1 VRLSVKKLFRATGGT
16 MRIVSRGSATA
27 AALAFALALTSA
39 AGVGCSSRAHGAK
52 SAADVAESTPSSS
65 TAAPAAAPAPA
76 SAKITQAAFNEDS
89 DGARFVLSA
98 NAPLLYTS
106 YEPRPDLLIVDL
118 RDAAVAP
125 SFVTPKTSGELI
137 ESIKF
142 EELDELG
149 KRITRLSITHKAS
162 AKTDVRSV
170 GQGLA
175 IAFEGSSSAAS
186 SEPAEAAPVETAS
199 AAPAPA
205 VSSAPLPAETQAAAA
220 PTHAAP
226 APASS
231 PAHHEAE
238 PSAARGEIAHSL
250 ETVSV
255 EARNGSVAVTLIGD
269 GWFAPK
275 DFVLANPPRVVVDL
289 PGVKNDVRQRSVA
302 VKGDLVTRVRVSQ
315 FQTSPEMVTRVVVD
329 LAKPMPHAIVADG
342 ERLAVVVGPD
352 VEAQAAAAP
361 APRSEEPAPAAEVRH
376 ESPTVTTI
384 AEAAPPPPASP
395 EPAPAR
401 VEPARVETA
410 SVEAAPEPAAAAP
423 SAPAE
428 KVAEMPAPSPS
439 RASEPPAAKPAPA
452 VEKPAPTVAAEKPAP
467 PVEKPIEKPAEKP
480 VEKPVAPPAPA
491 VAEKA
496 SASASASAPA
506 HQRIAPSLSTSKS
519 SKPAASRSD
528 ALFEAAAAQL
538 DQEQAAKPDQGS
550 AYRSRTITEASTQF
564 TGEPIS
570 LDLKDADIKDV
581 FRTISQLTGL
591 NIVIDPDVRG
601 TVTVQLEDVPWDQ
614 ALDLILK
621 QNSLGYVLENNIM
634 RIATTA
640 KLQAEESDRAR
651 LAEAR
656 QAAEP
661 TRTVIKK
668 LSYARA
674 GEITPT
680 LQSVMSKRGSIVV
693 DQRTNTLIIRE
704 IPTYLPA
711 VLQLIDNLDTATPQV
726 VIESR
731 IVETT
736 KSLGRS
742 LGINWSVRGNADNE
756 HGNTTN
762 LIFPNSVAGGLNVGL
777 GNGPT
782 VASLVLG
789 NILNTFNLDVAL
801 TAAENQGLLKIISSP
816 KVTSLTNTPALIQS
830 GVQIPVQTTVNNTTT
845 VIYVDATLK
854 LDVTP
859 QITAEGTILLVVNVT
874 KREPAVALNLSLG
887 QNVPLTIREYRGQVL
902 VKDGGTTVIGGIFQI
917 NDQDQNNMI
926 PGLWKIPVLGN
937 LFRNKTRTEK
947 HDELLIFITPRIL
960 RS

>member
-1 VRLSVKKLFRATGGT
+1 MAFRGT
-16 MRIVSRGSATA
+16 ATA
-27 AALAFALALTSA
+27 TALALAWATA
-39 AGVGCSSRAHGAK
+39 VGCSSRAQGTHGAP
-52 SAADVAESTPSSS
+52 DTVATTPAS
-65 TAAPAAAPAPA
+65 APA
-76 SAKITQAAFNEDS
+76 SPTAAAASDANAKITQAAFNEDT
-89 DGARFVLSA
+89 DGARVVLSA

-118 RDAAVAP
+118 RDATVADGFRAP
-125 SFVTPKTSGELI
+125 VAAGSVV

-149 KRITRLSITHKAS
+149 KRITRLSIAHQPDATV
-162 AKTDVRSV
+162 DVRSV

-175 IAFEGSSSAAS
+175 IAFTSTASVSSADAS
-186 SEPAEAAPVETAS
+186 NAPASPPE
-199 AAPAPA
+199 PAPA
-205 VSSAPLPAETQAAAA
+205 EVVASAPLPSPPAQA
-220 PTHAAP
+220 PTAP
-226 APASS
+226 PAS
-231 PAHHEAE
+231 
-238 PSAARGEIAHSL
+238 AAVRGELAHTL
-250 ETVSV
+250 ESV
-255 EARNGSVAVTLIGD
+255 VAEVRDGYVAVILLGD

-275 DFVLANPPRVVVDL
+275 DFVLANPPRVVLDL
-289 PGVKNDVRQRSVA
+289 PGVKNEVSQRSIS
-302 VKGDLVTRVRVSQ
+302 VKGDHVSRVRVSQ
-315 FQTSPEMVTRVVVD
+315 FQTSPEYVTRVVVD
-329 LAKPMPHAIVADG
+329 LTQPMAHAVVADG
-342 ERLAVVVGPD
+342 ERLSVLIGSDLPTAAEPATAV
-352 VEAQAAAAP
+352 ASAP
-361 APRSEEPAPAAEVRH
+361 PVEPAPAAAPPAPAPEP
-376 ESPTVTTI
+376 SVTTI
-384 AEAAPPPPASP
+384 AYEPAAPPMEEAAPAPATRVA
-395 EPAPAR
+395 ETPAP
-401 VEPARVETA
+401 VQTA
-410 SVEAAPEPAAAAP
+410 
-423 SAPAE
+423 
-428 KVAEMPAPSPS
+428 
-439 RASEPPAAKPAPA
+439 A
-452 VEKPAPTVAAEKPAP
+452 V
-467 PVEKPIEKPAEKP
+467 
-480 VEKPVAPPAPA
+480 VAPPAPPPA
-491 VAEKA
+491 AEPA
-496 SASASASAPA
+496 PRVVEPPPAPA
-506 HQRIAPSLSTSKS
+506 PVAVKPVVPEPAPVAQAAVPPPAPARQAPAPPKPS
-519 SKPAASRSD
+519 SSRGD
-528 ALFEAAAAQL
+528 ALFEAAAAAL
-538 DQEQAAKPDQGS
+538 DQEQAQNPGS
-550 AYRSRTITEASTQF
+550 SYRSRTISEAPTQF

-621 QNSLGYVLENNIM
+621 QNGLGYVLENNIM

-640 KLQAEESDRAR
+640 KLQAEEGDRAR

-668 LSYARA
+668 LSYAKA
-674 GEITPT
+674 AEITPT

-693 DQRTNTLIIRE
+693 DARTNTLIIRE

-742 LGINWSVRGNADNE
+742 LGINWAVRGKADTE
-756 HGNTTN
+756 SGNTTN
-762 LIFPNSVAGGLNVGL
+762 LIFPNTIRGGLDIGL

-789 NILNTFNLDVAL
+789 NILNTFNLDIAL

-816 KVTSLTNTPALIQS
+816 KVTSLTNTAALIQS

-859 QITAEGTILLVVNVT
+859 QITAEGTILLTVNVT

-917 NDQDQNNMI
+917 NDQDQYNMI
-926 PGLWKIPVLGN
+926 PGLWKIPILGN
-937 LFRNKTRTEK
+937 LFKNKTRTEK

>member
-1 VRLSVKKLFRATGGT
+1 
-16 MRIVSRGSATA
+16 
-27 AALAFALALTSA
+27 
-39 AGVGCSSRAHGAK
+39 
-52 SAADVAESTPSSS
+52 VAE
-65 TAAPAAAPAPA
+65 
-76 SAKITQAAFNEDS
+76 
-89 DGARFVLSA
+89 
-98 NAPLLYTS
+98 
-106 YEPRPDLLIVDL
+106 
-118 RDAAVAP
+118 
-125 SFVTPKTSGELI
+125 
-137 ESIKF
+137 
-142 EELDELG
+142 
-149 KRITRLSITHKAS
+149 KA
-162 AKTDVRSV
+162 
-170 GQGLA
+170 
-175 IAFEGSSSAAS
+175 
-186 SEPAEAAPVETAS
+186 
-199 AAPAPA
+199 
-205 VSSAPLPAETQAAAA
+205 
-220 PTHAAP
+220 
-226 APASS
+226 
-231 PAHHEAE
+231 
-238 PSAARGEIAHSL
+238 
-250 ETVSV
+250 
-255 EARNGSVAVTLIGD
+255 
-269 GWFAPK
+269 
-275 DFVLANPPRVVVDL
+275 
-289 PGVKNDVRQRSVA
+289 
-302 VKGDLVTRVRVSQ
+302 
-315 FQTSPEMVTRVVVD
+315 
-329 LAKPMPHAIVADG
+329 
-342 ERLAVVVGPD
+342 
-352 VEAQAAAAP
+352 
-361 APRSEEPAPAAEVRH
+361 
-376 ESPTVTTI
+376 
-384 AEAAPPPPASP
+384 
-395 EPAPAR
+395 
-401 VEPARVETA
+401 A
-410 SVEAAPEPAAAAP
+410 SVEK
-423 SAPAE
+423 PAE
-428 KVAEMPAPSPS
+428 
-439 RASEPPAAKPAPA
+439 PAPA
-452 VEKPAPTVAAEKPAP
+452 VEKAVAKPAEKPAP
-467 PVEKPIEKPAEKP
+467 VVEKP
-480 VEKPVAPPAPA
+480 VEKPAPAPPPPPPAAPA

-496 SASASASAPA
+496 PAP
-506 HQRIAPSLSTSKS
+506 QRIAPSLSANKS
-519 SKPAASRSD
+519 AKPAQTRGD

-538 DQEQAAKPDQGS
+538 DQEQAARPDQGS
-550 AYRSRTITEASTQF
+550 AYRSRTITEAPTQF

-674 GEITPT
+674 QEITPT

-742 LGINWSVRGNADNE
+742 LGINWSVRGVADTD

-762 LIFPNSVAGGLNVGL
+762 LIFPNNVAGGLNVGL

>member
-1 VRLSVKKLFRATGGT
+1 V
-16 MRIVSRGSATA
+16 
-27 AALAFALALTSA
+27 
-39 AGVGCSSRAHGAK
+39 
-52 SAADVAESTPSSS
+52 
-65 TAAPAAAPAPA
+65 
-76 SAKITQAAFNEDS
+76 
-89 DGARFVLSA
+89 
-98 NAPLLYTS
+98 
-106 YEPRPDLLIVDL
+106 
-118 RDAAVAP
+118 
-125 SFVTPKTSGELI
+125 
-137 ESIKF
+137 
-142 EELDELG
+142 
-149 KRITRLSITHKAS
+149 
-162 AKTDVRSV
+162 
-170 GQGLA
+170 
-175 IAFEGSSSAAS
+175 
-186 SEPAEAAPVETAS
+186 
-199 AAPAPA
+199 
-205 VSSAPLPAETQAAAA
+205 
-220 PTHAAP
+220 
-226 APASS
+226 
-231 PAHHEAE
+231 
-238 PSAARGEIAHSL
+238 ARGEAAHVL
-250 ETVSV
+250 ESVS
-255 EARNGSVAVTLIGD
+255 AQTKDGRVAIVLLGD
-269 GWFAPK
+269 GWFSAK
-275 DFVLANPPRVVVDL
+275 DFVLANPARIVVDL
-289 PGVKNDVRQRSVA
+289 PGVKNDVKQRTIA
-302 VKGDLVTRVRVSQ
+302 VKDDVVTRVRISQ
-315 FQTSPEMVTRVVVD
+315 FQTSPEYVTRVVVD
-329 LAKPMPHAIVADG
+329 LAKPMPHALVPDG
-342 ERLAVVVGPD
+342 ERLAVVVGQNPSSETVAQESPAARTAREPASAPAAVEPPAPQNVNIPD
-352 VEAQAAAAP
+352 PPPAAPTASVTTIAQGPAPRSEPETAPPAIVPKVETPAPEIKTAAAAP
-361 APRSEEPAPAAEVRH
+361 APAAPVPAAPVPAAVAPAPV
-376 ESPTVTTI
+376 
-384 AEAAPPPPASP
+384 APQ
-395 EPAPAR
+395 
-401 VEPARVETA
+401 
-410 SVEAAPEPAAAAP
+410 
-423 SAPAE
+423 
-428 KVAEMPAPSPS
+428 
-439 RASEPPAAKPAPA
+439 PAPA
-452 VEKPAPTVAAEKPAP
+452 VIAAPVPKPAVPAPKAAPKPA
-467 PVEKPIEKPAEKP
+467 
-480 VEKPVAPPAPA
+480 
-491 VAEKA
+491 
-496 SASASASAPA
+496 SA
-506 HQRIAPSLSTSKS
+506 RG
-519 SKPAASRSD
+519 D

-538 DQEQAAKPDQGS
+538 DQDQSNQQQGGA
-550 AYRSRTITEASTQF
+550 AYRSRTISEAQSQF

-591 NIVIDPDVRG
+591 NIVIDPEVRG

-634 RIATTA
+634 RIATTS
-640 KLQAEESDRAR
+640 KLQAEEGDRSR

-668 LSYARA
+668 LSYAKA
-674 GEITPT
+674 AEIVPT
-680 LQSVMSKRGSIVV
+680 LQSVMSKRGAIVV

-704 IPTYLPA
+704 IPTFLPA

-742 LGINWSVRGNADNE
+742 LGINWQVRGKADNE

-762 LIFPNSVAGGLNVGL
+762 LIFPNTVAGGLNVGL

-859 QITAEGTILLVVNVT
+859 QITAEGTILLTVNVM

-917 NDQDQNNMI
+917 NDQDQYNMI

-937 LFRNKTRTEK
+937 LFKNKTRTEK

>member
-1 VRLSVKKLFRATGGT
+1 MRRTFRTTAT
-16 MRIVSRGSATA
+16 
-27 AALAFALALTSA
+27 ALALALAWGA
-39 AGVGCSSRAHGAK
+39 ATGCSSRSHTAHN
-52 SAADVAESTPSSS
+52 AADTAL
-65 TAAPAAAPAPA
+65 AAPADNSPSAATPAPPA

-89 DGARFVLSA
+89 DGARVVLSA
-98 NAPLLYTS
+98 SAPLLYTS

-118 RDAAVAP
+118 RDASVAQG
-125 SFVTPKTSGELI
+125 FATPQAGNGVVG
-137 ESIKF
+137 SIRF
-142 EELDELG
+142 EEVEELG
-149 KRITRLSITHKAS
+149 KRMTRLSIAHKPE
-162 AKTDVRSV
+162 AKADVRSV
-170 GQGLA
+170 GHGLA
-175 IAFEGSSSAAS
+175 IAFSGGTAAAENETAEPEVTQAAS
-186 SEPAEAAPVETAS
+186 QPVASEPIVAASNAARTETVAS
-199 AAPAPA
+199 SNSAKAPAPA
-205 VSSAPLPAETQAAAA
+205 PAHAPAAKATAAASA
-220 PTHAAP
+220 
-226 APASS
+226 
-231 PAHHEAE
+231 
-238 PSAARGEIAHSL
+238 AARGEVAHSL
-250 ETVSV
+250 EKVTVGETRDGQVSI
-255 EARNGSVAVTLIGD
+255 TLLGD
-269 GWFAPK
+269 GWLAPK
-275 DFVLANPPRVVVDL
+275 DFVLANPPRVVLDF
-289 PGVKNDVRQRSVA
+289 PGVKNEVRQRAIA
-302 VKGDLVTRVRVSQ
+302 VSGNVVTKVRVSQ
-315 FQTSPEMVTRVVVD
+315 FQTSPEFVTRVVLD
-329 LAKPMPHAIVADG
+329 LSAPAPHALASDG
-342 ERLAVVVGPD
+342 ERMAVIVGQGA
-352 VEAQAAAAP
+352 VAAAAAQTPSVAAAAQTPSVVAAEAP
-361 APRSEEPAPAAEVRH
+361 APAPAAAPELK
-376 ESPTVTTI
+376 
-384 AEAAPPPPASP
+384 AEAAPVTRTEIA
-395 EPAPAR
+395 PAPAP
-401 VEPARVETA
+401 VPEPTMEAK
-410 SVEAAPEPAAAAP
+410 AAPA
-423 SAPAE
+423 
-428 KVAEMPAPSPS
+428 
-439 RASEPPAAKPAPA
+439 
-452 VEKPAPTVAAEKPAP
+452 TVAD
-467 PVEKPIEKPAEKP
+467 EKPAEKP
-480 VEKPVAPPAPA
+480 VEKPAVVEAKSTIEPAPA
-491 VAEKA
+491 PAP
-496 SASASASAPA
+496 APA
-506 HQRIAPSLSTSKS
+506 HVEAKKAEPVAVAAAPVPSVHHTDAASPVAPATATTTTNA
-519 SKPAASRSD
+519 SKPAAKSATAPARGRNE
-528 ALFEAAAAQL
+528 ALFEAAAAAL
-538 DQEQAAKPDQGS
+538 DQEQAATAQAGS
-550 AYRSRTITEASTQF
+550 AYRSRTIAESPTQF

-591 NIVIDPDVRG
+591 NIVIDPEVRG

-640 KLQAEESDRAR
+640 KLQAEEGDRAR

-668 LSYARA
+668 LSYAKA
-674 GEITPT
+674 SEITPT
-680 LQSVMSKRGSIVV
+680 LQSVMSKRGSIVI
-693 DQRTNTLIIRE
+693 DGRTNTLIIRE

-711 VLQLIDNLDTATPQV
+711 VLQLIENLDTATPQV

-742 LGINWSVRGNADNE
+742 LGINWSATGNADNA

-762 LIFPNSVAGGLNVGL
+762 LIFPNSVAGGINVGL

-789 NILNTFNLDVAL
+789 NILNTFNLNAAL

-859 QITAEGTILLVVNVT
+859 QITAEGTILLTVNVT

>member
-1 VRLSVKKLFRATGGT
+1 MRMAFRAT
-16 MRIVSRGSATA
+16 ATA
-27 AALAFALALTSA
+27 TALALAWATA
-39 AGVGCSSRAHGAK
+39 VGCSSRGQGAH
-52 SAADVAESTPSSS
+52 SAADALPAASPAPAPS
-65 TAAPAAAPAPA
+65 PAAANAPPAA
-76 SAKITQAAFNEDS
+76 AKITGTAFNEDA
-89 DGARFVLSA
+89 DGARVVLSA

-106 YEPRPDLLIVDL
+106 YEPRPNLLVVDL
-118 RDAAVAP
+118 RDASVAAN
-125 SFVTPKTSGELI
+125 VTTPKVGGLV

-142 EELDELG
+142 EEIDELG
-149 KRITRLSITHKAS
+149 KRITRLSITHNPDARP
-162 AKTDVRSV
+162 DLRSV

-175 IAFEGSSSAAS
+175 IAFTGPTSTAQADIATETPAVTAAS
-186 SEPAEAAPVETAS
+186 VE
-199 AAPAPA
+199 
-205 VSSAPLPAETQAAAA
+205 SAPLPAAAA
-220 PTHAAP
+220 PSAPKP
-226 APASS
+226 APVSV
-231 PAHHEAE
+231 
-238 PSAARGEIAHSL
+238 ARGEAAHVL
-250 ETVSV
+250 ESVS
-255 EARNGSVAVTLIGD
+255 AQTRDGHVAILLLGD
-269 GWFAPK
+269 GWFSAR
-275 DFVLANPPRVVVDL
+275 DFALANPPRIVVDL
-289 PGVKNDVRQRSVA
+289 PGVKNYVKQRTIVVKDDV
-302 VKGDLVTRVRVSQ
+302 VTRVRISQ
-315 FQTSPEMVTRVVVD
+315 FQTSPEYVTRVVLD
-329 LAKPMPHAIVADG
+329 LSKPMPHALVPDG
-342 ERLAVVVGPD
+342 ERLAVIVGQNPSSD
-352 VEAQAAAAP
+352 PVAHASEEPPAAQPEPVLAAALVPEPPAPQTASVPAVPPAAPTPSVTMIAENPAPNAEPPTASATPAAAPHVEPPAPEVKTAAAAP
-361 APRSEEPAPAAEVRH
+361 APVVVAPAPV
-376 ESPTVTTI
+376 
-384 AEAAPPPPASP
+384 AP
-395 EPAPAR
+395 
-401 VEPARVETA
+401 
-410 SVEAAPEPAAAAP
+410 
-423 SAPAE
+423 
-428 KVAEMPAPSPS
+428 
-439 RASEPPAAKPAPA
+439 
-452 VEKPAPTVAAEKPAP
+452 
-467 PVEKPIEKPAEKP
+467 
-480 VEKPVAPPAPA
+480 PPAPA
-491 VAEKA
+491 VVAAPVQKPAPQTPKAAPKPA
-496 SASASASAPA
+496 SA
-506 HQRIAPSLSTSKS
+506 RG
-519 SKPAASRSD
+519 D

-538 DQEQAAKPDQGS
+538 DQDQSNQQQGGA
-550 AYRSRTITEASTQF
+550 AYRSRTISEAQSQF

-581 FRTISQLTGL
+581 FRTVSQLTGL
-591 NIVIDPDVRG
+591 NIVIDPEVRG

-634 RIATTA
+634 RIATTS
-640 KLQAEESDRAR
+640 KLQAEEGDRSR

-668 LSYARA
+668 LSYAKA
-674 GEITPT
+674 ADIVPT
-680 LQSVMSKRGSIVV
+680 LQSVMSKRGAIVV
-693 DQRTNTLIIRE
+693 DGRTNTLIIRE
-704 IPTYLPA
+704 IPTFLPA

-726 VIESR
+726 VIEAR

-742 LGINWSVRGNADNE
+742 LGINWQVRGKADNE

-762 LIFPNSVAGGLNVGL
+762 LIFPNTVAGGLNVGL

-859 QITAEGTILLVVNVT
+859 QITAEGTILLTVNVM

-917 NDQDQNNMI
+917 NDQDQYNMI

-937 LFRNKTRTEK
+937 LFKNKTRTEK

>member
-1 VRLSVKKLFRATGGT
+1 MGIRATGGT
-16 MRIVSRGSATA
+16 MRRTFKATA
-27 AALAFALALTSA
+27 TALALALAWGA
-39 AGVGCSSRAHGAK
+39 ATGCSSRSHTAQN
-52 SAADVAESTPSSS
+52 AADTAL
-65 TAAPAAAPAPA
+65 AAPADSSPSAATPAPPA

-89 DGARFVLSA
+89 DGARVVLSA
-98 NAPLLYTS
+98 SAPLLYTS

-118 RDAAVAP
+118 RDASVAQGFTAP
-125 SFVTPKTSGELI
+125 QAAGGVVG
-137 ESIKF
+137 SIRF
-142 EELDELG
+142 EEVEELG
-149 KRITRLSITHKAS
+149 KRMTRLSIAHKAE
-162 AKTDVRSV
+162 AKVDVRSV

-175 IAFEGSSSAAS
+175 IAFSGGTAVAESETAEPEAPASQPVS
-186 SEPAEAAPVETAS
+186 SEPIVTAS
-199 AAPAPA
+199 NAAPAPA
-205 VSSAPLPAETQAAAA
+205 PVPVAQ
-220 PTHAAP
+220 AAP
-226 APASS
+226 AKKAS
-231 PAHHEAE
+231 A
-238 PSAARGEIAHSL
+238 AARGEVAHSL
-250 ETVSV
+250 EKVTVGETRDGQVSV
-255 EARNGSVAVTLIGD
+255 TLLGD
-269 GWFAPK
+269 GWLAPK
-275 DFVLANPPRVVVDL
+275 DFVLANPPRVVLDL
-289 PGVKNDVRQRSVA
+289 PGVKNEVRQRAIA
-302 VKGDLVTRVRVSQ
+302 VSGNVVTKVRVSQ
-315 FQTSPEMVTRVVVD
+315 FQTSPEYVTRVVLD
-329 LAKPMPHAIVADG
+329 LSAPAPHALASDG
-342 ERLAVVVGPD
+342 ERLAVIVGQD
-352 VEAQAAAAP
+352 AVASAAAQTPSIAAAAAP
-361 APRSEEPAPAAEVRH
+361 AAAPVSEPERKAEAAPVTQTEIAPAPAPVPEPTMEAKAAPAPVAEEKPVIEAKSTIEPAPATAPAPSHVEAKVEVKKAE
-376 ESPTVTTI
+376 PP
-384 AEAAPPPPASP
+384 AAPVVLASA
-395 EPAPAR
+395 PAPSAHHTDS
-401 VEPARVETA
+401 AT
-410 SVEAAPEPAAAAP
+410 PAAASAP
-423 SAPAE
+423 SAPTTSTTTA
-428 KVAEMPAPSPS
+428 
-439 RASEPPAAKPAPA
+439 ASKPA
-452 VEKPAPTVAAEKPAP
+452 
-467 PVEKPIEKPAEKP
+467 
-480 VEKPVAPPAPA
+480 
-491 VAEKA
+491 
-496 SASASASAPA
+496 
-506 HQRIAPSLSTSKS
+506 SKS
-519 SKPAASRSD
+519 SPATAPRGRNE
-528 ALFEAAAAQL
+528 ALFEAAAAAL
-538 DQEQAAKPDQGS
+538 DQEQAATAQAGS
-550 AYRSRTITEASTQF
+550 AYRSRTIAESPTQF

-591 NIVIDPDVRG
+591 NIVIDPEVRG

-640 KLQAEESDRAR
+640 KLQAEEGDRAR
-651 LAEAR
+651 LSEAR

-668 LSYARA
+668 LSYAKA
-674 GEITPT
+674 SEITPT
-680 LQSVMSKRGSIVV
+680 LQSVMSKRGSIVI
-693 DQRTNTLIIRE
+693 DGRTNTLIIRE

-711 VLQLIDNLDTATPQV
+711 VLQLIENLDTATPQV

-742 LGINWSVRGNADNE
+742 LGINWSATGNADNA

-762 LIFPNSVAGGLNVGL
+762 LIFPNSVAGGINVGL

-789 NILNTFNLDVAL
+789 NILNTFNLNAAL

-859 QITAEGTILLVVNVT
+859 QITAEGTILLSVNVT

>member
-1 VRLSVKKLFRATGGT
+1 MRMAFRGT
-16 MRIVSRGSATA
+16 ATA
-27 AALAFALALTSA
+27 TALALVWA
-39 AGVGCSSRAHGAK
+39 AAVGCSSRGQAAH
-52 SAADVAESTPSSS
+52 SAAEAPATSPAPAPSQVA
-65 TAAPAAAPAPA
+65 AATPAAAT
-76 SAKITQAAFNEDS
+76 KITGTAFNEDA
-89 DGARFVLSA
+89 DGARVVLSA

-106 YEPRPDLLIVDL
+106 YEPRPNLLVIDL
-118 RDAAVAP
+118 RDASIASNVTAP
-125 SFVTPKTSGELI
+125 KVGGLV
-137 ESIKF
+137 ESVKF

-149 KRITRLSITHKAS
+149 KRITRLSITHNPDAHP
-162 AKTDVRSV
+162 DLRSV

-175 IAFEGSSSAAS
+175 IAFTGPTSTAEADTPTEATPALTAAS
-186 SEPAEAAPVETAS
+186 VE
-199 AAPAPA
+199 
-205 VSSAPLPAETQAAAA
+205 SAPLPLAAVSAPATSPVAPAAAK
-220 PTHAAP
+220 P
-226 APASS
+226 APVSV
-231 PAHHEAE
+231 
-238 PSAARGEIAHSL
+238 ARGEAAHAL
-250 ETVSV
+250 ESV
-255 EARNGSVAVTLIGD
+255 TAQTRDGHVAILLLGD
-269 GWFAPK
+269 GWFSAK
-275 DFVLANPPRVVVDL
+275 DFVLANPPRIVVDL
-289 PGVKNDVRQRSVA
+289 PGVKNQVKQRTIA
-302 VKGDLVTRVRVSQ
+302 VKDDVVTRVRISQ
-315 FQTSPEMVTRVVVD
+315 FQTSPEYVTRVVVD
-329 LAKPMPHAIVADG
+329 LAKPMPHALVPDG
-342 ERLAVVVGPD
+342 ERLAVVVGQNPSFETVAQVSEEPAAERSESPMAAAVPAPI
-352 VEAQAAAAP
+352 VEPPAPQVASAPAPVPAPATPSVTRIAEKSAPKLEAPAVAAAAVPAPQTQPPPPPSEVRTAAVAPAPPAAAP
-361 APRSEEPAPAAEVRH
+361 APV
-376 ESPTVTTI
+376 V
-384 AEAAPPPPASP
+384 APPPPA
-395 EPAPAR
+395 
-401 VEPARVETA
+401 VI
-410 SVEAAPEPAAAAP
+410 AAPVPK
-423 SAPAE
+423 S
-428 KVAEMPAPSPS
+428 
-439 RASEPPAAKPAPA
+439 
-452 VEKPAPTVAAEKPAP
+452 
-467 PVEKPIEKPAEKP
+467 
-480 VEKPVAPPAPA
+480 APPAP
-491 VAEKA
+491 KA
-496 SASASASAPA
+496 AP
-506 HQRIAPSLSTSKS
+506 
-519 SKPAASRSD
+519 KPTTARGD

-538 DQEQAAKPDQGS
+538 DQDQASPQQGGNS
-550 AYRSRTITEASTQF
+550 YRSRTISEAQSQF

-591 NIVIDPDVRG
+591 NIVIDPEVRG

-634 RIATTA
+634 RIATTS
-640 KLQAEESDRAR
+640 KLQAEEGDRAR

-668 LSYARA
+668 LSYAKA
-674 GEITPT
+674 GDIVPT
-680 LQSVMSKRGSIVV
+680 LQSVMSKRGAIVV

-704 IPTYLPA
+704 IPTFLPA

-742 LGINWSVRGNADNE
+742 LGINWQVRGKADNE

-762 LIFPNSVAGGLNVGL
+762 LIFPNTVAGGLNVGL

-859 QITAEGTILLVVNVT
+859 QITAEGTILLTVNVM

-917 NDQDQNNMI
+917 NDQDQYNMI

-937 LFRNKTRTEK
+937 LFKNKTRTEK